1 MKSWPIL
8 LLILGLV
15 GLDQVSKAIAEAA
28 IPLND
33 SVAWIEGFLY
43 ITHHHNEGAAWG
55 LLQGA
60 QWFFYIVTAFALAVF
75 GYFSMEI
82 DFKNAR
88 FFSFGIVL
96 LIAGTIGN
104 FIDRVRFGYV
114 VDFIDVYIFTY
125 DYPIFNFA
133 DSYLTIGVILFAID
147 LLFFEAKRKQKNA
160 DR

>member
-8 LLILGLV
+8 IVILALV
-15 GLDQVSKAIAEAA
+15 GADQLSKYLAEAA
-28 IPLND
+28 MPLND

-55 LLQGA
+55 LFPGA
-60 QWFFYIVTAFALAVF
+60 TWFFYIVTAIALSVF
-75 GYFSMEI
+75 GYLSMDI
-82 DFKNAR
+82 DFKRAK
-88 FFSFGIVL
+88 FYSVGIVL

-114 VDFIDVYIFTY
+114 VDFIDVYIFSY

-147 LLFFEAKRKQKNA
+147 LLFFEAKRKAAHAQ
-160 DR
+160 D

>member
-88 FFSFGIVL
+88 IFSVGIVL